1 MLRFTLMHAN
11 TINARTHTHTHNRV
25 SHLDSELLL
34 RLVSSHRALRLL
46 SRRCHLML
54 CSRLTAVRCPASA
67 VLLSGEE
74 ADYGNNLYIVVQ
86 VSICL
91 YTQYSM

>member
-1 MLRFTLMHAN
+1 
-11 TINARTHTHTHNRV
+11 
-25 SHLDSELLL
+25 
-34 RLVSSHRALRLL
+34 
-46 SRRCHLML
+46 ML

-86 VSICL
+86 VCSVTTLFSKFRSACC
-91 YTQYSM
+91 YSNILEVHYDCIVVAVLVELATT